1 MHEVGRDLD
10 DLAQL
15 RALITVIKNVVLV
28 HGTFAD
34 GSGWPIAATP

>member
-1 MHEVGRDLD
+1 MILVHEVGRDLD

-15 RALITVIKNVVLV
+15 RALITVINLV